1 MTDGRAAVLDDRE
14 APTPL
19 YRTTVYRP
27 TSEVTRVPRSQS
39 RPAAPDPAAP
49 LSTPVFHILLSLVDT
64 TLHGYAIIQD
74 VRTRTDGEVRL
85 TASTLYAAVKRLLDA
100 GWIEELERSR
110 AADGED
116 ARRRYYRITP
126 LGRDAARA
134 EARRL
139 ERLTAQA
146 RAKRL
151 IPEPRPSAKGA
162 S

>member
-1 MTDGRAAVLDDRE
+1 MPPRSTSRAAV
-14 APTPL
+14 
-19 YRTTVYRP
+19 
-27 TSEVTRVPRSQS
+27 
-39 RPAAPDPAAP
+39 PDPASP
-49 LSTPVFHILLSLVDT
+49 LSTPVFQILLSLVDS

-74 VRTRTDGEVRL
+74 VRERTDGEVRL

-100 GWIEELERSR
+100 GWIEELGRPR
-110 AADGED
+110 ASESDD
-116 ARRRYYRITP
+116 SRRRYYRITTV
-126 LGRDAARA
+126 GREAARV